1 MTDDQWLYDFVAQHA
16 SNRRVDLQESA
27 EAAASLDARRSAL
40 EALSERVCRLLTD
53 AVDIVNKGCGEP
65 VIQQVTT
72 ADPLTCVYRWRRGDY
87 RFFLR
92 ITDYAVKVQ
101 WGNAK
106 HQPDNTASYAI
117 HINEEHT
124 AHLAAANGDV
134 IPDDRMARLLLQ
146 PWLDGI
152 LQQ

>member
-16 SNRRVDLQESA
+16 SNLRVDLQESA
-27 EAAASLDARRSAL
+27 EATASLHIRRLAL
-40 EALSERVCRLLTD
+40 EALGERVCRLLTD
-53 AVDIVNKGCGEP
+53 AVDVVNKGCGEP
-65 VIQQVTT
+65 VIQQVTAVDT
-72 ADPLTCVYRWRRGDY
+72 LTCLYRWRRGDY

-92 ITDYAVKVQ
+92 ITDYAVKVH
-101 WGNAK
+101 WGSAK

-117 HINEEHT
+117 HIDEEQT

-134 IPDDRMARLLLQ
+134 IPDHRMARLLLQ